1 MKALPPA
8 KGFPAIQY
16 LDIVGMKGPIF
27 DRPPPDS
34 ADFAG
39 SFSGPEKRGFWA
51 ETLDFI
57 GFLHGGQPVG
67 RPPSL
72 PGITSIRAFAGGS
85 ASELQSKG
93 RSMFLTGVV
102 RGVRRAAHIMLTFG
116 GLSAWLA
123 VTPNAPAASVTL
135 AWDPSPDTNVVGYYI
150 YFGPASGDYTNK
162 LSAGPALTLTVPG
175 LAPGGRYYFSATAV
189 DATGLESEFSEEV
202 STNLPPVATNLPPV
216 ANPAIVQVA
225 EDQTVAITLTGSDPN
240 NDPLSF
246 QIVANPANGTLIG
259 TPPNLTY
266 RPTPNYFGSDSFT
279 FRVRDGFADS
289 APATVSITVT
299 PVNDPPTLNAL
310 AARSV
315 NENAAAQNVTLS
327 GIGAGATNEAD
338 VLTVTAVSSNPGV
351 VPHPTVA
358 YTSPAATGILTFRP
372 ATNAYGSAVI
382 TVTVND
388 GQAQNSTLS
397 RSFTV
402 TVNAA
407 PRISPIASQPAIAGV
422 ATGPIPFT
430 VSDPDDAA
438 AGLTLTAASSLPAV
452 VPVSNIV
459 FGGSGSNRTVTITP
473 LADKVGNA
481 TISVAVSDGKTSMST
496 SFILAVTA
504 PKPGT
509 NTAPY
514 LSEIAAQ
521 VGTQDKTTGP
531 IPLTVGDAETA
542 ATSLTLSATSSNPG
556 LLALTNIVFGGSG
569 SNRTVTLI
577 PNTGQ
582 TGLTYVTIT
591 VSDSQAVA
599 SRTFSFDV
607 LPPGV
612 AVALKKVGDGKVG
625 GALAGTTYTAM
636 AAAEPGSAFVGWTGS
651 ITSSAPTLTLTL
663 RKKILLQ
670 ANFAPFEFRVNGNGR
685 VSPDIGAARSLVFG
699 RRYTLTAIPNDG
711 YEFAG
716 WTGSVTSASSTISLV
731 LQTNTVLG
739 ATFVPSPFVPV
750 AGLYDGLFHEEDQ
763 VTHQSSGFFRLLLT
777 KRGYYTSRVLINGKA
792 YHFTGRFALDCRA
805 TNVIS
810 RLGAPPLTLRLL
822 LGTGPTADQITGEV
836 TDGVWKAALA
846 SDRAMYRTATGG
858 SPIAG
863 RYTVVVPGSET
874 AGPVTMGDGYAGA
887 LVNTQGL
894 ALVSGK
900 LADGAAFLA
909 SAYVSKKGQWPLYLP
924 LYAGKGSVL
933 GWLTFANR
941 PDDDLNGLVSWIK
954 PPIAGAQY
962 YPGGFSL
969 ESLVIGSAYLKP
981 MGATN
986 HIVKLDDAHLAFVGG
1001 NLTANFT
1008 NSITLGNFSQVSNNS
1023 TNGLLLTFNLA
1034 NGRFSG
1040 QVRNPL
1046 TRDVRSF
1053 GGVVLQKRDEGYG
1066 SLFGTNQTSRVILAE

>member
-1 MKALPPA
+1 M
-8 KGFPAIQY
+8 
-16 LDIVGMKGPIF
+16 
-27 DRPPPDS
+27 
-34 ADFAG
+34 
-39 SFSGPEKRGFWA
+39 
-51 ETLDFI
+51 
-57 GFLHGGQPVG
+57 
-67 RPPSL
+67 
-72 PGITSIRAFAGGS
+72 
-85 ASELQSKG
+85 
-93 RSMFLTGVV
+93 
-102 RGVRRAAHIMLTFG
+102 G
-116 GLSAWLA
+116 GLSACLVA
-123 VTPNAPAASVTL
+123 PALAPAATVTL

-162 LSAGPALTLTVPG
+162 LSAGSALTLTVPG
-175 LAPGGRYYFSATAV
+175 LAPGSAYYFAATAV
-189 DATGLESEFSEEV
+189 DATGLESEFSQEV
-202 STNLPPVATNLPPV
+202 STNLPPIATNLPPV

-246 QIVANPANGTLIG
+246 QIVANPLNGTLIG

-266 RPTPNYFGSDSFT
+266 RPAPNYFGSDSFT
-279 FRVRDGFADS
+279 FRARDGFADS
-289 APATVSITVT
+289 APATVSVTVT
-299 PVNDPPTLNAL
+299 PVNDPPTLNSL
-310 AARSV
+310 AARTV

-327 GIGAGATNEAD
+327 GIGAGATNEPD
-338 VLTVTAVSSNPGV
+338 VLTITAVSSNPGV
-351 VPHPTVA
+351 VPHPTVS
-358 YTSPAATGILTFRP
+358 YTSPDTTGTLTFRP

-388 GQAQNSTLS
+388 GQAQSSTIS

-430 VSDPDDAA
+430 VSDADNPATA
-438 AGLTLTAASSLPAV
+438 LTLTASSSLPAV

-473 LADKVGNA
+473 VADKVGNA
-481 TISVAVSDGKTSMST
+481 TISLAVSDGKASTST

-509 NTAPY
+509 NTAPF

-521 VGTQDKTTGP
+521 VGTKDQTTGP
-531 IPLTVGDAETA
+531 IPLAVSDAETPA
-542 ATSLTLSATSSNPG
+542 SNLTLSATSSNPG

-582 TGLTYVTIT
+582 TGLTYITVT

-607 LPPGV
+607 LPAGV
-612 AVALKKVGDGKVG
+612 AVALKKAGDGKVG
-625 GALAGTTYTAM
+625 GALSGTTYTAM
-636 AAAEPGSAFVGWTGS
+636 AAAQPGSAFLGWSGS
-651 ITSSAPTLTLTL
+651 ITSSSPTLTLTL
-663 RKKILLQ
+663 RKKMVLQ
-670 ANFAPFEFRVNGNGR
+670 ANFAPFKVQTNGNGR
-685 VSPDIGAARSLVFG
+685 ISPNLGSARGLVFG

-716 WTGSVTSASSTISLV
+716 WTGSVTSASSSIALV

-750 AGLYDGLFHEEDQ
+750 AGLYDGLFYEDEQ
-763 VTHQSSGFFRLLLT
+763 VTHPSSGFFRLLLN
-777 KRGYYTSRVLINGKA
+777 KRGYYTSRVLINGKS
-792 YHFTGRFALDCRA
+792 YQFTGRFALDCRA
-805 TNVIS
+805 TNVVN
-810 RLGAPPLTLRLL
+810 RLGANPLTLRLL
-822 LGTGPTADQITGEV
+822 LDTNTAADQIVGEV
-836 TDGVWKAALA
+836 TDGVWRAALS
-846 SDRAMYRTATGG
+846 SDRAIYRNTTGT

-863 RYTVVVPGSET
+863 RYTLVVPGSE
-874 AGPVTMGDGYAGA
+874 AGAPVTMGDGYAVA

-894 ALVSGK
+894 ALVGGT
-900 LADGAAFLA
+900 LADGSTYTA

-924 LYAGKGSVL
+924 LYAGKGSAL

-954 PPIAGAQY
+954 PPLGGAKY
-962 YPGGFSL
+962 YPAGFNL
-969 ESLVIGSAYLKP
+969 ESLVIGSAYAKP

-986 HIVKLDDAHLAFVGG
+986 PIVKLDDAQLAFVGG
-1001 NLTANFT
+1001 NLLENFT
-1008 NSITLGNFSQVSNNS
+1008 NSITLGNFSQVSNHS
-1023 TNGLLLTFNLA
+1023 TNGLLLSFNLA

-1046 TRDVRSF
+1046 TREVRSF